1 MKKFEGWP
9 IYQRII
15 EISKTM
21 CQCKNCRNIR
31 QFAQDIESVSYATEE
46 EMITALIKKHPELK
60 PERQAIIII
69 INPFGDL
76 PNTYDNGDKKS

>member
-1 MKKFEGWP
+1 
-9 IYQRII
+9 
-15 EISKTM
+15 
-21 CQCKNCRNIR
+21 
-31 QFAQDIESVSYATEE
+31 
-46 EMITALIKKHPELK
+46 MITALIKKHPELK